1 MPETLESTD
10 LPVPQHP
17 EIGQDRMKQLETKA
31 AELMSIGKLEAA
43 QEKQAY
49 LAEKK
54 ERSEERPDSM
64 EIAKKAGMGGMI
76 LTVGMLMLPVFMP
89 LGIIAMAI
97 GAYLAMDALVSVGD
111 KINDRLSSFS
121 ENRAAHRVALEQLN
135 TPQMIQEFSKEER
148 AFMRDILTTPEQNR
162 HSVLSTPLFD
172 MPQNPNDPELY
183 EDNHSS
189 SLLLED
195 GSRLEE
201 ESEIDGDHQYR
212 AGVNNPLYEQGPM
225 MSSMMKLDG
234 GHSEES
240 STDPSPHIPQI
251 HTSSPLGS
259 PSQTNHEA
267 RTQQLNQERAS
278 HILES
283 NRNAATHNPR
293 GYQNLNGPGR

>member
-1 MPETLESTD
+1 MGKTLESTG
-10 LPVPQHP
+10 LPVPQHS
-17 EIGQDRMKQLETKA
+17 EIDQNRLKQLETKA

-111 KINDRLSSFS
+111 KINDRFSSFS

-148 AFMRDILTTPEQNR
+148 AFMRNILTTPEQKR
-162 HSVLSTPLFD
+162 YSVLSTPLFHR
-172 MPQNPNDPELY
+172 PQNPNDPDLY
-183 EDNHSS
+183 EDSHSS

-195 GSRLEE
+195 RFSLEE
-201 ESEIDGDHQYR
+201 ESQVDGDHQYT

-225 MSSMMKLDG
+225 MKLDG
-234 GHSEES
+234 RHSEES
-240 STDPSPHIPQI
+240 STDPSPNIPQI
-251 HTSSPLGS
+251 HTSSPLGN
-259 PSQTNHEA
+259 PSQTKNEA
-267 RTQQLNQERAS
+267 RTQQLNKVETSRIS
-278 HILES
+278 KSDE
-283 NRNAATHNPR
+283 NAATQNLR
-293 GYQNLNGPGR
+293 SNQNLNGPGR